1 MKRTAVFLLL
11 AALWT
16 AACDDA
22 PQEGQPQEETAGGG
36 GGGGAGSGG
45 GGGQVKVGAGQSS
58 RETIAERYEQALDL
72 IRKRDWDGAHAQLLD
87 ALARSRGTPIEKD
100 IRQHLAVV
108 ERGILAQPAYNV
120 DDVFSQAEALYD
132 KKVSIRGYFIP
143 GGDVGR
149 VTYYFWVQTGA
160 TRIQARY
167 PQLGLEDKRT
177 ILQLKEGAQVLV
189 RGTLK
194 SPWGTNPNPYLE
206 LNYFRLERL
215 PPEEPAYAEGED

>member
-1 MKRTAVFLLL
+1 MRRTAVFLLL
-11 AALWT
+11 AALC

-22 PQEGQPQEETAGGG
+22 PQESPPPAQESGGG
-36 GGGGAGSGG
+36 GGAGAGSGG

-87 ALARSRGTPIEKD
+87 ALARSRGTPVEKD

-120 DDVFSQAEALYD
+120 DDVFTQSAALYD

-143 GGDVGR
+143 GGEVGR

-194 SPWGTNPNPYLE
+194 SPWGTNPHPYLE

-215 PPEEPAYAEGED
+215 PPEEPEYAEDEN